1 MSIIQ
6 TESFKILVASE
17 NLTFRNNLSTKPR
30 FVNFDA
36 EIVTGGFHL
45 LHLIE
50 KHKDYQM
57 VIINE
62 DMRDMPGN
70 EIVALIRQTAS
81 KTELP
86 VLYISKNE
94 NEDEICNMVFL
105 GANEYIIQSSNY
117 KQVIDAVQKYFS
129 IYRANAA

>member
-17 NLTFRNNLSTKPR
+17 NLTFRNNLSTKLR

-50 KHKDYQM
+50 KHRDYQM

-70 EIVALIRQTAS
+70 EIIALIRQTAS

-94 NEDEICNMVFL
+94 NEDEICNMIFL
-105 GANEYIIQSSNY
+105 GANEYIIQSTNY

-129 IYRANAA
+129 LYRANAA

>member
-17 NLTFRNNLSTKPR
+17 NLTFRNNLSTKLR

-50 KHKDYQM
+50 KHRDYQM

-70 EIVALIRQTAS
+70 EIIALIRQTAS
-81 KTELP
+81 KTDLP

-94 NEDEICNMVFL
+94 NEDEICNMIFL
-105 GANEYIIQSSNY
+105 GANEYIIQSTNY

-129 IYRANAA
+129 LYRANAA